1 MNGLR
6 QEGDGDDRVEGDA
19 EAEVLHED
27 LVAGDGDLLRSQ
39 RELREPSRLQ
49 PPWEKRSD

>member
-1 MNGLR
+1 MVVIGVNVLR
-6 QEGDGDDRVEGDA
+6 PEGDGDDRVDA
-19 EAEVLHED
+19 DTEAEVLHDD

-49 PPWEKRSD
+49 PP

>member
-6 QEGDGDDRVEGDA
+6 QDGDGDDRVEGD
-19 EAEVLHED
+19 AEVLHED

-49 PPWEKRSD
+49 PPWEKIPD